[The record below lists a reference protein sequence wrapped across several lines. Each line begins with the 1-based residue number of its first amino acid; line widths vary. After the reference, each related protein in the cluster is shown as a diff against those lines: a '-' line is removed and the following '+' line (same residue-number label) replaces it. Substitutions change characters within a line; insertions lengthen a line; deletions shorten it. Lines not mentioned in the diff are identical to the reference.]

1 MVIALMTI
9 FFCNHHRFD
18 ANQWRGMIILNPY
31 WSQTLT
37 PLMSSKT
44 DINELCTDDIVLDK
58 TNQEAQQFKQGT
70 NLTFNP
76 IDNVINLINFHNC
89 LNQVH
94 HNVWQS
100 SIFGYLDFT
109 THVKGNK
116 QPIVAP
122 RNIFQWKGNVW
133 L

>member
-1 MVIALMTI
+1 
-9 FFCNHHRFD
+9 
-18 ANQWRGMIILNPY
+18 
-31 WSQTLT
+31 
-37 PLMSSKT
+37 MSSKT

-94 HNVWQS
+94 HNV
-100 SIFGYLDFT
+100 
-109 THVKGNK
+109 
-116 QPIVAP
+116 
-122 RNIFQWKGNVW
+122 
-133 L
+133 